1 MFAEIGTSQK
11 QSTRTRSVTVTF
23 RQRTGERSTRAYPSI
38 WSDVACVAQ
47 GIASAII
54 AEPVNTATGASMT
67 AEIVNLKRVRK
78 AKARA
83 DRGATAAVN
92 RAAFG
97 RTKADRESDAATAAM
112 HARVLDGAR
121 RTQPPA
127 VGQPLPAA
135 ANQGGFP
142 STACERAS
150 DLGDDDLDPGNV
162 S

>member
-1 MFAEIGTSQK
+1 
-11 QSTRTRSVTVTF
+11 
-23 RQRTGERSTRAYPSI
+23 
-38 WSDVACVAQ
+38 
-47 GIASAII
+47 
-54 AEPVNTATGASMT
+54 MT

-83 DRGATAAVN
+83 DKGGTAAIN

-97 RTKADRESDAATAAM
+97 RTKAERESESANAALQ
-112 HARVLDGAR
+112 ARALDGAQ

-127 VGQPLPAA
+127 ADQSHPIA
-135 ANQGGFP
+135 ANQGSFP
-142 STACERAS
+142 STACETAS

>member
-1 MFAEIGTSQK
+1 
-11 QSTRTRSVTVTF
+11 
-23 RQRTGERSTRAYPSI
+23 
-38 WSDVACVAQ
+38 
-47 GIASAII
+47 
-54 AEPVNTATGASMT
+54 MT

-83 DRGATAAVN
+83 DKDATAAVN

-97 RTKADRESDAATAAM
+97 RTKAERENEVAKAALQ
-112 HARVLDGAR
+112 ARVLDGAQ
-121 RTQPPA
+121 RTQPPSE
-127 VGQPLPAA
+127 GQPHPTA

-142 STACERAS
+142 STACEIAS